1 MAFFPA
7 TFLAAVAGVA
17 GNQLTGQPGTA
28 LAVFAVLLAVGMVLT
43 YLLERHVGGRAS
55 SDDGQGAGAVGE
67 PGEAWDLRGARGV
80 QVGDGNQQTNYFGDQ
95 PGPEGHE

>member
-28 LAVFAVLLAVGMVLT
+28 LAVFAVLLAVGMMLT

-67 PGEAWDLRGARGV
+67 PGEASDLRGAQGIQFGGRSR
-80 QVGDGNQQTNYFGDQ
+80 QVKYFAAESRLD
-95 PGPEGHE
+95 PRE